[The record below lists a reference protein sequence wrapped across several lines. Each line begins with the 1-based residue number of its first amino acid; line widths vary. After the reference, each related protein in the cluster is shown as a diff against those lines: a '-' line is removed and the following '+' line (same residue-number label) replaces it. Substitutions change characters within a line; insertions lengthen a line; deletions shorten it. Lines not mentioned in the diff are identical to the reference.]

1 MSKSKRLLDLM
12 MTVNRKRKFTVKELA
27 EEFSVSTRTILR
39 DLQEL
44 GELGVP
50 LYSEVGPHG
59 GYQVLNER
67 ILPPIAFTEEEAV
80 AIFFA
85 SHALRHYKYLPFK
98 EESVAALQKFYHY
111 MSGDVRDRIDE
122 MKHRIDFVT
131 PARQAEFPYLAIL
144 LEAATGQKVLQID
157 YETKGK
163 RMDRAI
169 QPIGIYASNGL
180 WYCPAYCFL
189 RGGIRVFRCDR
200 IHTADYAVSG
210 PAPLDLRHVHLG
222 NRDTYSN
229 VQQREEAEG
238 QKESRQGADRKRV
251 QVPVKE
257 PGRRPA
263 GIYIELTQEGVQA
276 CEAELWSSSLL
287 HIREDG
293 TGWLEGEVPH
303 KDLSFFARFVI
314 GLCNEAE
321 VQEPPELA
329 GMVKALL
336 AGMLARYK

>member
-27 EEFSVSTRTILR
+27 DEFNVSSRTILR

-98 EESVAALQKFYHY
+98 QESLSAQHKFYNY

-122 MKHRIDFVT
+122 MKNRIDFLT
-131 PARQAEFPYLAIL
+131 PVRQAEFPYLSLL
-144 LEAATGQKVLQID
+144 LEAATGQKVLLIH
-157 YETKGK
+157 YESKGQSK
-163 RMDRAI
+163 ERWI
-169 QPIGIYASNGL
+169 QPVGIYAHNGL

-189 RGGIRVFRCDR
+189 RGDIRVFRCDR
-200 IHTADYAVSG
+200 IRSAGYDSSG
-210 PAPLDLRHVHLG
+210 PAARDLRHVHLG
-222 NRDTYSN
+222 NKEVYSSH
-229 VQQREEAEG
+229 AG
-238 QKESRQGADRKRV
+238 QGDESLVRMWV
-251 QVPVKE
+251 
-257 PGRRPA
+257 
-263 GIYIELTQEGVQA
+263 ELGHGGVQA
-276 CEAELWSSSLL
+276 CEAELWSSPLL
-287 HIREDG
+287 HIRADG
-293 TGWLEGEVPH
+293 TGWLEGEIQ
-303 KDLSFFARFVI
+303 KSDLGFFARFAI
-314 GLCNEAE
+314 GLCDEAT
-321 VQEPPELA
+321 VQEPPELVA
-329 GMVKALL
+329 EVKRTLT
-336 AGMLARYK
+336 GMLARYK

>member
-27 EEFSVSTRTILR
+27 YEFNVSSRTILR

-98 EESVAALQKFYHY
+98 EESLAALHKFYNY

-122 MKHRIDFVT
+122 MKNRIDFLT
-131 PARQAEFPYLAIL
+131 PARQAEFPYLSLL
-144 LEAATGQKVLQID
+144 LEAATGQKVLLID
-157 YETKGK
+157 YESKGQRK
-163 RMDRAI
+163 ARWI
-169 QPIGIYASNGL
+169 QPVGIYAHNGL

-189 RGGIRVFRCDR
+189 RGDIRVFRCDR
-200 IHTADYAVSG
+200 IQSAGYDESG
-210 PAPLDLRHVHLG
+210 PEALDLKHVHLG
-222 NRDTYSN
+222 NKDDYSS
-229 VQQREEAEG
+229 QTE
-238 QKESRQGADRKRV
+238 QGDKSLIRLFV
-251 QVPVKE
+251 
-257 PGRRPA
+257 
-263 GIYIELTQEGVQA
+263 ELGSGGVQA
-276 CEAELWSSSLL
+276 CEAEVWSSPLL
-287 HIREDG
+287 HIRGDG
-293 TGWLEGEVPH
+293 TGWLEGDIQQS
-303 KDLSFFARFVI
+303 DLGFFARFVI
-314 GLCNEAE
+314 GLCSEAT
-321 VQEPPELA
+321 VQEPPELVA
-329 GMVKALL
+329 EVKRTL
-336 AGMLARYK
+336 AGMLAQYK

>member
-27 EEFSVSTRTILR
+27 DEFNVSSRTILR

-98 EESVAALQKFYHY
+98 EESLSALHKFYNY

-122 MKHRIDFVT
+122 MKHRIDFLT
-131 PARQAEFPYLAIL
+131 PARQAEFPYLALL
-144 LEAATGQKVLQID
+144 LEAATGQKVLRID
-157 YETKGK
+157 YESRGQ
-163 RMDRAI
+163 RQERWI
-169 QPIGIYASNGL
+169 QPVGIYASNGL

-189 RGGIRVFRCDR
+189 RGDIRVFRCDR
-200 IHTADYAVSG
+200 IQSAAADGSG
-210 PAPLDLRHVHLG
+210 PAALDLGHVHLG
-222 NRDTYSN
+222 NR
-229 VQQREEAEG
+229 EAYG
-238 QKESRQGADRKRV
+238 RVSRQTA
-251 QVPVKE
+251 PAMVKLY
-257 PGRRPA
+257 A
-263 GIYIELTQEGVQA
+263 ELTAEGVQA
-276 CEAELWSSSLL
+276 CEAEVWAPPLL
-287 HIREDG
+287 HIREEG
-293 TGWLEGEVPH
+293 TGWLEGEIPGQ
-303 KDLSFFARFVI
+303 DLGFFARFII
-314 GLCNEAE
+314 GLCNEAT
-321 VQEPPELA
+321 VQEPPELVA
-329 GMVKALL
+329 EVRRRL
-336 AGMLARYK
+336 AELQAKYG